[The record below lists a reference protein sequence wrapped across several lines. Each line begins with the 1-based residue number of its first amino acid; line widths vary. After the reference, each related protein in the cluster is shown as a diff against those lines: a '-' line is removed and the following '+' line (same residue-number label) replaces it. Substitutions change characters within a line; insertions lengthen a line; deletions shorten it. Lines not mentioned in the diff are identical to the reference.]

1 MLYSTLLCHAALHS
15 KLTDGERTG
24 RQRPKTSGIQEGFV
38 RIADM
43 HWRQVEDWLQ
53 RDDRCVLPLGSTEQH
68 AGLSLCVDNILAE
81 RVALEAA
88 GPTGVPVFP
97 PVNYGLTAYF
107 MAYPGTITLQPDT
120 YAALLGDILDSLASH
135 GFRRILIVNGHG
147 GNAVASEQVRARARD
162 DHRLQVIWHNWWN
175 APATSAACQALDPEG
190 AHASWSENFPWTRLE
205 GVLQPSGS
213 KPVADM
219 STVDTM
225 TPAQVRETL
234 GDGNMGG
241 VYQKPDDD
249 MLEIWR
255 VAVQETRKLLE
266 NGWEDHAQL

>member
-1 MLYSTLLCHAALHS
+1 M
-15 KLTDGERTG
+15 
-24 RQRPKTSGIQEGFV
+24 

-43 HWRQVEDWLQ
+43 NWSAVEDWLQ

-81 RVALEAA
+81 RVAIEAA
-88 GPTGVPVFP
+88 APTGVPVFP

-107 MAYPGTITLQPDT
+107 MAYPGTVTLKPET
-120 YAALLGDILDSLASH
+120 YAALLGDILDSLVSH

-147 GNAVASEQVRARARD
+147 GNAATGELVLAGARAR
-162 DHRLQVIWHNWWN
+162 HAVQLLWHNWCN

-190 AHASWSENFPWTRLE
+190 AHASWAENFPWTHPE
-205 GVLQPSGS
+205 GVAQPAGG

-241 VYQKPDDD
+241 VYRKRDED
-249 MLEIWR
+249 MLKIWE
-255 VAVQETRKLLE
+255 VAVRETRDLLE
-266 NGWEDHAQL
+266 KGWGCHARL